1 MDVVQESI
9 YQGFVKIRSLRR
21 PEYFVTWMN
30 KIVITNALKFI
41 KKKSCFEPYEEQVGQ
56 SSSQG
61 ITLDEKIDLYCAL
74 KKLKRKERD
83 AIVLKYF
90 YDKPI
95 AEIALILKT
104 PENSVKTILR
114 RAKEHLRKILKDSL
128 KQEISFP
135 ISCYKIPNSHKP
147 LFYAACE
154 SFVMYAD
161 FTYLFISIH
170 KILF

>member
-1 MDVVQESI
+1 MGSRGRTGSVSGRSVRIMRGVSR
-9 YQGFVKIRSLRR
+9 GFWKCLGCCVNL
-21 PEYFVTWMN
+21 EGEV
-30 KIVITNALKFI
+30 
-41 KKKSCFEPYEEQVGQ
+41 
-56 SSSQG
+56 QG
-61 ITLDEKIDLYCAL
+61 IE
-74 KKLKRKERD
+74 
-83 AIVLKYF
+83 VYF
-90 YDKPI
+90 
-95 AEIALILKT
+95 
-104 PENSVKTILR
+104 
-114 RAKEHLRKILKDSL
+114 

>member
-1 MDVVQESI
+1 M
-9 YQGFVKIRSLRR
+9 SL
-21 PEYFVTWMN
+21 
-30 KIVITNALKFI
+30 
-41 KKKSCFEPYEEQVGQ
+41 Q
-56 SSSQG
+56 
-61 ITLDEKIDLYCAL
+61 
-74 KKLKRKERD
+74 
-83 AIVLKYF
+83 KYF
-90 YDKPI
+90 
-95 AEIALILKT
+95 
-104 PENSVKTILR
+104 
-114 RAKEHLRKILKDSL
+114 KEFNE

>member
-30 KIVITNALKFI
+30 KIVINNALKFR

-74 KKLKRKERD
+74 KKLKRKT
-83 AIVLKYF
+83 YF
-90 YDKPI
+90 VRVRAYK
-95 AEIALILKT
+95 KV
-104 PENSVKTILR
+104 NKTI
-114 RAKEHLRKILKDSL
+114 
-128 KQEISFP
+128 
-135 ISCYKIPNSHKP
+135 YYSHYSNVKK
-147 LFYAACE
+147 
-154 SFVMYAD
+154 V
-161 FTYLFISIH
+161 
-170 KILF
+170 KVNK

>member
-1 MDVVQESI
+1 MREDEN
-9 YQGFVKIRSLRR
+9 
-21 PEYFVTWMN
+21 EYSRT
-30 KIVITNALKFI
+30 
-41 KKKSCFEPYEEQVGQ
+41 EEKC
-56 SSSQG
+56 S
-61 ITLDEKIDLYCAL
+61 DLLLLSY
-74 KKLKRKERD
+74 
-83 AIVLKYF
+83 
-90 YDKPI
+90 
-95 AEIALILKT
+95 
-104 PENSVKTILR
+104 
-114 RAKEHLRKILKDSL
+114 

>member
-30 KIVITNALKFI
+30 KIVINNALKFI
-41 KKKSCFEPYEEQVGQ
+41 KKKSYFEPYEEQVGQ

-104 PENSVKTILR
+104 PENIVKTILR
-114 RAKEHLRKILKDSL
+114 RAKEHLRKILKEDYF
-128 KQEISFP
+128 E
-135 ISCYKIPNSHKP
+135 Y
-147 LFYAACE
+147 
-154 SFVMYAD
+154 
-161 FTYLFISIH
+161 
-170 KILF
+170 